1 MESIMVEK
9 VKKTR
14 NRKSKAVKKML
25 LAIPVDLNDRLEYYL
40 TNFDPKAYKTEI
52 ILSAL
57 ENELNRRYAE
67 FPSRSRSK
75 ATDGQR
81 RQPMIKKTTKL
92 DKGASVNTGRPETAG
107 PLDTL
112 AASHWPVNGPTLPEG
127 GKTS

>member
-1 MESIMVEK
+1 MVET

-14 NRKSKAVKKML
+14 NRKTKAVKKML

-40 TNFDPKAYKTEI
+40 ANFNPKAYKTEV

-67 FPSRSRSK
+67 LHSRSHYK
-75 ATDGQR
+75 ATKGQR
-81 RQPMIKKTTKL
+81 RQPMINNATKL
-92 DKGASVNTGRPETAG
+92 DKTASINTGRPETAG

-112 AASHWPVNGPTLPEG
+112 AASHCPVNGPTLPEG